1 MNTVLTAVGV
11 LKSLNIDLTPQLY
24 ALQHVA
30 ASTYLLGR
38 WMTIQHHPKVVCDTG
53 HNLAGWQY
61 IAQQLKRQPARHKR
75 IVFGMVDDKDIN
87 AVMDLLPQEALYY
100 WAQAQTKRAI
110 PVQQV
115 ADLALQKG
123 KQGICFETVE
133 AAYQQALQD
142 AQPDDFIF
150 VGGSSYVVADL
161 LISVKI

>member
-1 MNTVLTAVGV
+1 M
-11 LKSLNIDLTPQLY
+11 
-24 ALQHVA
+24 
-30 ASTYLLGR
+30 
-38 WMTIQHHPKVVCDTG
+38 
-53 HNLAGWQY
+53 
-61 IAQQLKRQPARHKR
+61 
-75 IVFGMVDDKDIN
+75 
-87 AVMDLLPQEALYY
+87 
-100 WAQAQTKRAI
+100 
-110 PVQQV
+110 QQV

>member
-1 MNTVLTAVGV
+1 
-11 LKSLNIDLTPQLY
+11 
-24 ALQHVA
+24 
-30 ASTYLLGR
+30 
-38 WMTIQHHPKVVCDTG
+38 
-53 HNLAGWQY
+53 
-61 IAQQLKRQPARHKR
+61 
-75 IVFGMVDDKDIN
+75 MVDDKDIN

-110 PVQQV
+110 PVRQV
-115 ADLALQKG
+115 AEIAIAKG
-123 KQGICFETVE
+123 KKGLCFDSVI

>member
-1 MNTVLTAVGV
+1 
-11 LKSLNIDLTPQLY
+11 
-24 ALQHVA
+24 
-30 ASTYLLGR
+30 
-38 WMTIQHHPKVVCDTG
+38 
-53 HNLAGWQY
+53 
-61 IAQQLKRQPARHKR
+61 
-75 IVFGMVDDKDIN
+75 MVDDKDIN
-87 AVMDLLPQEALYY
+87 AVMDLLPQEAQYY
-100 WAQAQTKRAI
+100 WTQAHTKRAI

-115 ADLALQKG
+115 AEIALQKG

>member
-11 LKSLNIDLTPQLY
+11 LKSLNIDLTSQLY
-24 ALQHVA
+24 ALQHVV
-30 ASTYLLGR
+30 ASTHLLGR
-38 WMTIQHHPKVVCDTG
+38 WMTIQHNPTVICDTG

-61 IAQQLKRQPARHKR
+61 IAQQLKRQPARNKR

-87 AVMDLLPQEALYY
+87 AVMDLL
-100 WAQAQTKRAI
+100 TKRAI

-123 KQGICFETVE
+123 KRGICFGTVE
-133 AAYQQALQD
+133 AAYRQALQD

-150 VGGSSYVVADL
+150 VGGSSYVVSDL
-161 LISVKI
+161 LMAIKIKI